1 MTMTDNSSVPTSS
14 SHCPQP
20 EIVSH
25 LVAERQSLTAF
36 ALKLT
41 RDPAAAEDLV
51 QDTCLRALTAAR
63 RYSPGT
69 SVRAWVTS
77 VMYRLFID
85 EYRRNRSER
94 IRRERL
100 LAESSHGDLVVASEP
115 PPPAPWETV
124 SLADVRRA
132 LEQLP
137 PPQRATFEL
146 CGLQGL
152 SYEEAAMRL
161 GIPSRTVGTRLLRA
175 RARLRLVLSAG
186 ATVTALASRRRAV
199 ALSPSRVASAA

>member
-14 SHCPQP
+14 SLCAQP
-20 EIVSH
+20 EIVWH
-25 LVAERQSLTAF
+25 LVAERKSLTAF

-41 RDPAAAEDLV
+41 RNPDAAEDLV
-51 QDTCLRALTAAR
+51 QATCLRALTAAR

-85 EYRRNRSER
+85 EYRRDRSER

-100 LAESSHGDLVVASEP
+100 LAEPPPGEVVASEP

-137 PPQRATFEL
+137 SPQRATFEL
-146 CGLQGL
+146 CALQGL
-152 SYEEAAMRL
+152 SYEEASMRL
-161 GIPSRTVGTRLLRA
+161 GIPTRTVGTRLLRA
-175 RARLRLVLSAG
+175 RARLRQLLSAG
-186 ATVTALASRRRAV
+186 ATVTALAPRRRAV